1 MCIPSARGDSEPCI
15 YSFLYFYLK
24 IYVLRTFFYA
34 QRVPVRVSVGALVA
48 VVLDETTDTGGE
60 WVICVYVIVL
70 VVILLGLYAALFIYQ
85 RFFSKK
91 VAGKRACRYCGH
103 MVNVISECHRAPVLS
118 GFPKMLCS
126 VCKQP
131 CVSLCSTCKRRIA

>member
-1 MCIPSARGDSEPCI
+1 MGRVYIRFDVLVWNFS
-15 YSFLYFYLK
+15 
-24 IYVLRTFFYA
+24 LRTFFYP
-34 QRVPVRVSVGALVA
+34 QRVPGRVSVGALAVA
-48 VVLDETTDTGGE
+48 LETTTDSGGE
-60 WVICVYVIVL
+60 WVICIYVIVL
-70 VVILLGLYAALFIYQ
+70 VVILLGLYAALFVYQ

-126 VCKQP
+126 ACKEP
-131 CVSLCSTCKRRIA
+131 CVSLCSKCKRRIA